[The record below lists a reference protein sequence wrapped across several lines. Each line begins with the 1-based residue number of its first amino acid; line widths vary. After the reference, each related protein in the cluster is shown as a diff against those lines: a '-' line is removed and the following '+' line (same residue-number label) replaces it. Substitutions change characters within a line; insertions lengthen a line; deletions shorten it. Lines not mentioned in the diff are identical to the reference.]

1 MFIDS
6 RTLLFLDSGTLLPV
20 DSRTLL
26 LIDSCTL
33 LVIFGT
39 TSLSSTISRLG
50 RSSSNHWSGRG
61 RGIVSSNCGS
71 SSNHWRGCGSGSGR
85 IVSARGS
92 SRSWST
98 VSRLPLFTSSLE
110 EIEGENGAGHSL
122 HEKARSQNNLKY
134 QNWSIYIRPQNHS
147 NSTL

>member
-50 RSSSNHWSGRG
+50 RGSSNHRRGGGRC
-61 RGIVSSNCGS
+61 IVSSCGS
-71 SSNHWRGCGSGSGR
+71 SSSRGGR
-85 IVSARGS
+85 VVSTCRS